1 MKIEINKNGTALT
14 IIPEGRLDTITSPE
28 FENTVIENITG
39 ITDLTFDLNKVVYLS
54 SAGIRVFMRT
64 QKIMLEQGQMELVNV
79 KKDIME
85 VFEMVGLTD
94 VMTIR

>member
-54 SAGIRVFMRT
+54 SAGIRVFIRT

>member
-54 SAGIRVFMRT
+54 SAGIRVCMRT